1 MKNTTSNIR
10 IKIRISRLSFAV
22 LFSLIVGLFLVTENA
37 QAQFD
42 FNKKTLSVKKNPQ
55 LTPMMFGL
63 QPEIFK
69 PEVTNRNVRQ
79 ATIQLPFASSAQR
92 LNVEVVDGFVILD
105 GDIIVGRAVQ
115 IFGEGAAAIGG
126 NNYRWNNGVIP
137 YKIANNH
144 PKRNDILTAI
154 SRVNS
159 QTNLCLTPQT
169 NESDYVEFI
178 SSSGCAS
185 WVGKQGGR
193 QEIVIGSCSLGSI
206 QHEIL
211 HAAGLFHEQSRQDRD
226 SYVTINWNNIISG
239 KSHNFQKYTDRGYAG
254 IDLGS
259 YDFGS
264 IMHYGPTA
272 FSKNNQATIVSK
284 VAGKTFGQRS
294 ALSAGDRAGVNALYP
309 NGGCN
314 TGGGSTPSVS
324 EDCISF
330 NYNNISIKPY
340 KNGQYRIIHGSS
352 HAMFLFPN
360 YAEAKKA
367 YDIIKHYKMN
377 KSCFVGRPG
386 PSLEYTLVNNN
397 APQGGMSG
405 EDCIGFNPNNI
416 EVKKIGGR
424 WKIVDGSHYIFDFGT
439 SYSEAK
445 KSYDIIK
452 KHNFTKTCYVG
463 RPGPSF
469 EYMRR

>member
-1 MKNTTSNIR
+1 MKNTTLNLSQVFAIL
-10 IKIRISRLSFAV
+10 ICSLLISL
-22 LFSLIVGLFLVTENA
+22 LFTESALA
-37 QAQFD
+37 QRNFN
-42 FNKKTLSVKKNPQ
+42 FNKKPLVLKKNSTI
-55 LTPMMFGL
+55 TPKMFGI
-63 QPEIFK
+63 QPEMYK

-79 ATIQLPFASSAQR
+79 ATIQLPFAKSAQR
-92 LNVEVVDGFVILD
+92 LNVEVIDGLVILD
-105 GDIIVGRAVQ
+105 GDMIVGRAVAV
-115 IFGEGAAAIGG
+115 FGEGAAAISG

-144 PKRNDILTAI
+144 PKRNDIMTAI
-154 SRVNS
+154 SRVNA
-159 QTNLCLTPQT
+159 QTKLCLTPRT

-178 SSSGCAS
+178 SGSGCAS

-193 QEIVIGSCSLGSI
+193 QEIVIGGCSLGSI

-211 HAAGLFHEQSRQDRD
+211 HASGLFHEQSRQDRD
-226 SYVTINWNNIISG
+226 NYITINWNNISSG
-239 KSHNFQKYTDRGYAG
+239 KTHNFQKYTDRGYAG
-254 IDLGS
+254 VDLGA

-272 FSKNNQATIVSK
+272 FSKNGQATIVSK
-284 VAGKTFGQRS
+284 ISGKTFGQRT
-294 ALSAGDRAGVNALYP
+294 ALSAGDKAGVNALYP

-314 TGGGSTPSVS
+314 TGGSTTSSVK

-330 NYNNISIKPY
+330 NYNNIHIKPY
-340 KNGQYRIIHGSS
+340 TNGQYRIIEGTS

-367 YDIIKHYKMN
+367 YDIIKRYKMN

-386 PSLEYTLVNNN
+386 PSLEYMLVNNS
-397 APQGGMSG
+397 APQGSTSG
-405 EDCIGFNPNNI
+405 EDCISFNPNNI
-416 EVKKIGGR
+416 QVKKIGGR
-424 WKIVDGSHYIFDFGT
+424 WKIVDGSHYIFDFGS
-439 SYSEAK
+439 SYTEAK

-452 KHNFTKTCYVG
+452 KHKFTKTCYVG

-469 EYMRR
+469 EYMRK